1 MQDDLIYTHATVF
14 PALDESVIADGAV
27 WVRDG
32 RVAFVGPTSALPQ
45 SSLGCR
51 TVDASGKFI
60 MPGMTETHAHLSF
73 ADVSPFGIGATS
85 VEDATIVAVGNAKK
99 MLSAGFTSAVSF
111 GSTYKIDIALRAAI
125 DSGRIPGPRLLAAG
139 RDLGATAS
147 NVDSPGGLSQIAD
160 GPWALRKA
168 VREQRRDGVD
178 VVKIFIDGELINRTN
193 PPGELSF
200 CDEEVFAV
208 VEEAHRRKMRV
219 ACHARSAAAVKQA
232 VRAGV
237 DFIGH
242 ANYLDS
248 EAVDLLQ
255 AARDRVFVGPAIA
268 WEVQYLA
275 QCESLGISKETVRA
289 QGYER
294 EIEATVV
301 SVEKMRAAGVKMVAG
316 GDYGIS
322 IAPHGT
328 YAKDLAY
335 FVDMFGMRPAEALI
349 CATRNGGEAF
359 APDGCL
365 GQLKEGAIAD
375 VVIVDGDPLT
385 DIAVL
390 QDHDRLSVHK
400 SALGNP

>member
-1 MQDDLIYTHATVF
+1 
-14 PALDESVIADGAV
+14 
-27 WVRDG
+27 
-32 RVAFVGPTSALPQ
+32 
-45 SSLGCR
+45 
-51 TVDASGKFI
+51 
-60 MPGMTETHAHLSF
+60 
-73 ADVSPFGIGATS
+73 
-85 VEDATIVAVGNAKK
+85 
-99 MLSAGFTSAVSF
+99 
-111 GSTYKIDIALRAAI
+111 
-125 DSGRIPGPRLLAAG
+125 
-139 RDLGATAS
+139 
-147 NVDSPGGLSQIAD
+147 
-160 GPWALRKA
+160 
-168 VREQRRDGVD
+168 
-178 VVKIFIDGELINRTN
+178 
-193 PPGELSF
+193 
-200 CDEEVFAV
+200 

-301 SVEKMRAAGVKMVAG
+301 SVEKMRAAGVKMVVG